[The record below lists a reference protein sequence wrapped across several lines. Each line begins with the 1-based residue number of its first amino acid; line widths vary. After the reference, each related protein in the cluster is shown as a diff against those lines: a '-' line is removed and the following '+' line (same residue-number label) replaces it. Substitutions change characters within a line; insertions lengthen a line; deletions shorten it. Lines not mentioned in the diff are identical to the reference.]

1 MSIFFTISLQAQ
13 ASASV
18 QLSLEP
24 SKYMER
30 SRNVF
35 IIKIFI
41 CVFSLLM
48 IIPIPLQAQTS
59 ANAILPLEPSKYLG
73 RYQILFTCWITAF
86 DFILYFSLMVIFPI
100 SLQAQASANVKLS
113 LEPSKYLERYSN
125 ISSALN
131 LSLFSSGICR

>member
-1 MSIFFTISLQAQ
+1 
-13 ASASV
+13 
-18 QLSLEP
+18 
-24 SKYMER
+24 
-30 SRNVF
+30 
-35 IIKIFI
+35 
-41 CVFSLLM
+41 M
-48 IIPIPLQAQTS
+48 IIPTSLQAQTS